1 MAVRW
6 VARSVIER
14 TAPRLRSTTRRRA
27 VAAEDDVVVA
37 EQDAV
42 ADEAPGGEHRHD
54 EPPQPRAA
62 ILGAAREM
70 LGIAVVAVEQR
81 QQRRELEPEN
91 QERPAH
97 LEPSLEVASKG
108 YVGRATSLHFGSF
121 V

>member
-1 MAVRW
+1 MVMRS

-14 TAPRLRSTTRRRA
+14 TAPLLRSMTRRRA

-62 ILGAAREM
+62 ILGAAREL

-97 LEPSLEVASKG
+97 P
-108 YVGRATSLHFGSF
+108 RTSLPARKSALTGPP
-121 V
+121 